1 MQNWCV
7 ECEGVNEGWKRSSV
21 IQVMRERKYDVL
33 ALSETKLKGNG
44 MIEWDGV
51 KGVKSGI
58 GERGRAM
65 EGVAVLMNEIMWQDM
80 VEYKEVDNRII

>member
-1 MQNWCV
+1 M
-7 ECEGVNEGWKRSSV
+7 
-21 IQVMRERKYDVL
+21 
-33 ALSETKLKGNG
+33 
-44 MIEWDGV
+44 
-51 KGVKSGI
+51 KGVKAGV